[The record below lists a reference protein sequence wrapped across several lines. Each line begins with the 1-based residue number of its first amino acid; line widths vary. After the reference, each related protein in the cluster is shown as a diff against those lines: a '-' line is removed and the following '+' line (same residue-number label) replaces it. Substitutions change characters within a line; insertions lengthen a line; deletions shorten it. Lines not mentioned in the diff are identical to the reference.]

1 MKMHMTIVMAL
12 AAALFLFPALS
23 LPDAA
28 KAATGDVIALPPPD
42 KTGGMPLMKALNERK
57 SRRGFK
63 DEAIAQKDLSNL
75 LWAAFGVNRSDGRRT
90 APTARNSQQVEVYAA
105 MGTGVWRYDGVKHTL
120 TKVLDRDAS
129 KDFGAPLTL
138 IYAAPGGLHDAMH
151 VGSVYQ
157 NVGLYCASAG
167 LANVVKA
174 TGVDILKN
182 DLTLS
187 AGYEIRIVHP
197 IGKPD

>member
-1 MKMHMTIVMAL
+1 MKMHTVIVTAL
-12 AAALFLFPALS
+12 AVALLLFPAL
-23 LPDAA
+23 PGDA
-28 KAATGDVIALPPPD
+28 KAATGNVITLPAPD
-42 KTGGMPLMKALNERK
+42 KSGGMPLMKALNERK

-90 APTARNSQQVEVYAA
+90 APMARNSQQLEIYAA
-105 MGTGVWRYDGVKHTL
+105 MGTGVWRYDGIKHTL
-120 TKVLDRDAS
+120 TKVLERDAS

-182 DLTLS
+182 DLTLP

-197 IGKPD
+197 IGKPG